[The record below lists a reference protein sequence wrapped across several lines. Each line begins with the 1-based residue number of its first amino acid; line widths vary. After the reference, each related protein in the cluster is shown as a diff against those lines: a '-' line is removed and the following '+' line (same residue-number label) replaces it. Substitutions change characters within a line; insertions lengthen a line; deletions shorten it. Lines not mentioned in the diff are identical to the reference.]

1 MQPNY
6 SSKHGFGLVLAT
18 VALCAMAGPA
28 SASECSLRE
37 MFIEA
42 SSVIEPCTQLL
53 LRAET
58 GKAERAQAH
67 FVRGRGYYRLKR
79 FNEAA
84 NDYKAAA
91 ALDPNNEE
99 IWLAW
104 SNIDLRRREW
114 NDYAQKVQT
123 AVRLRPESSNVL
135 LAVGAMYWTFGES
148 YKAVGFFS
156 RAVAADPA
164 NAHALMAR
172 ANVYRQ
178 HNKFNEAIADLNT
191 LIALPRNGA
200 KRQGYLDY
208 QDDIRDFHVVA
219 LVRRG
224 ELFQETGQDER
235 AAKDFEDALAEG
247 QRSADALIARARF
260 LSRSGPSEESLRLLQ
275 EATGKEPG
283 NASAHYALGLA
294 FVMAER
300 FEPALESFDK
310 ALAARPNFDLAY
322 KMRARTHRHFG
333 RTDEAMRDFLAAIEA
348 NPETLG
354 EAMPALRHA
363 GYWTSAQAPERVT
376 PELKD
381 AIRACMIDVTC
392 N

>member
-1 MQPNY
+1 MRPIHG
-6 SSKHGFGLVLAT
+6 SKRGFGVVLAT
-18 VALCAMAGPA
+18 AVLCAMAGPA
-28 SASECSLRE
+28 QASECSLHE

-42 SSVIEPCTQLL
+42 SSVIEPCTKLL
-53 LRAET
+53 LRPET

-67 FVRGRGYYRLKR
+67 FVLGRGYYRLKR
-79 FNEAA
+79 YTEAA

-91 ALDPNNEE
+91 ALDPNDEE

-104 SNIDLRRREW
+104 SNIDQRQRKW
-114 NDYAQKVQT
+114 DDYAQKVQT
-123 AVRLRPESSNVL
+123 AARLRPESSNVL
-135 LAVGAMYWTFGES
+135 LAVGALYWTFGEG
-148 YKAVGFFS
+148 YKAAEFFS
-156 RAVAADPA
+156 QAVKADPG

-172 ANVYRQ
+172 ANTYRWQ
-178 HNKFNEAIADLNT
+178 NKFNEAIADLDA

-200 KRQGYLDY
+200 KRKGYIDY
-208 QDDIRDFHVVA
+208 QDDVRDFHVVA

-235 AAKDFEDALAEG
+235 AAKDFEAALVEG

-260 LSRSGPSEESLRLLQ
+260 LSRSGPSEESIRLLQ
-275 EATGKEPG
+275 EATAKEPG
-283 NASAHYALGLA
+283 NASAHYALGHA
-294 FVMAER
+294 FVTAER
-300 FEPALESFDK
+300 FELALESFDK
-310 ALAARPNFDLAY
+310 AIAVRPNFDLAY
-322 KMRARTHRHFG
+322 KMRARAHRHFG

-348 NPETLG
+348 NPKTIG

>member
-1 MQPNY
+1 MRPIHR
-6 SSKHGFGLVLAT
+6 SKRGLGVVLA
-18 VALCAMAGPA
+18 ALCAMAGPA
-28 SASECSLRE
+28 QASECSLRE

-42 SSVIEPCTQLL
+42 SSVIEPCTKLL
-53 LRAET
+53 LRADT
-58 GKAERAQAH
+58 GNAERAQAH

-79 FNEAA
+79 YTEAA

-104 SNIDLRRREW
+104 SNIDQRRREW

-123 AVRLRPESSNVL
+123 AARLRPESSSVL
-135 LAVGAMYWTFGES
+135 LAVGVLYWTFGES
-148 YKAVGFFS
+148 DKAVEFFS
-156 RAVAADPA
+156 RAIAADPA

-200 KRQGYLDY
+200 KSQGYIDY
-208 QDDIRDFHVVA
+208 QDNVRDFHVVA
-219 LVRRG
+219 LIRRG
-224 ELFQETGQDER
+224 ELFQESGQDGR
-235 AAKDFEDALAEG
+235 AAKDFEAALVEG
-247 QRSADALIARARF
+247 QRSADALIVRARF
-260 LSRSGPSEESLRLLQ
+260 LSRSGPSEESVRLLQ
-275 EATGKEPG
+275 EATAKEPG
-283 NASAHYALGLA
+283 NASAHYALGLE

-310 ALAARPNFDLAY
+310 AIAARPNFDLAY
-322 KMRARTHRHFG
+322 KMRARAYRHFG

-348 NPETLG
+348 NPATIG